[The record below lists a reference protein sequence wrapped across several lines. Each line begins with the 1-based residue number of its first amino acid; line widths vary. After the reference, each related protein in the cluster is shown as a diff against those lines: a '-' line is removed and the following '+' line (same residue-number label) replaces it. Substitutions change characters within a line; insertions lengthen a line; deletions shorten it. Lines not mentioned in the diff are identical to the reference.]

1 MDPSDIKKKLAA
13 IHSYI
18 EQKQLKDAL
27 DGIKELSALQ
37 QSWAVSEKISE
48 LTTNYQFML
57 HYLIEGKK
65 DPEQKCIYNKL
76 IRDIYTVAE
85 DAAEHLLLQESSSI
99 FFDKMRLMSVRTP
112 ISVEEYRT
120 IITKQADT
128 LSFIDLLEEG
138 PEKEARSRQNA
149 IARENTQQDLFY
161 VIFVS
166 PRANDD
172 FIASCRDFMEDRSIP
187 QHDKALFI
195 SALMLNILQRFDA
208 LKIEFLLDLCQHTE
222 PELAIRAV
230 TGIIPIFQIYN
241 SRLQLYSGC
250 SDRLK
255 LLSDDKA
262 FGRRFIAAII
272 GFIQAHE
279 TEKITKK
286 LTEEIIP
293 EMMKLSPMI
302 GKKIKLDE
310 WMGETG
316 FDEKNPEWQKILDE
330 TGLAD
335 KLQEFT
341 ELQLEGADVF
351 HSTFSNLK
359 SYPFFQQMSNWF
371 LPFTPQHSN
380 VQQLFTNRAERDSL
394 VEALSGSSLICNS
407 DKYSFCLSIMM
418 MPENYRKMMTSQL
431 GAESDELKK
440 MQTEEEALK
449 PYQKEETMIK
459 QYIQD
464 LYRFFKLFPRRT
476 EFHDIFELPL
486 NYHRLPAFQPV
497 VMQPNHLEKIA
508 LYYFEKNN
516 FNEALSAYTLLTGT
530 GSGKSEIWQKI
541 GYCRQMLADMGGAL
555 EAYLHADLIEE
566 NNTWILQRIAH
577 CYRVLK
583 EPSTA
588 LEYYRRLEQFRP
600 DDLNIQLNI
609 GHCHLELKQ
618 YEKALNY
625 YFKVELLDNNNTRA
639 WRSIAWCAFL
649 SRKFD
654 VAGKY
659 YSLILEGKPNAHDYL
674 NAGHVELCLGQTKKT
689 VEWYK
694 LSLNKAGSFEAFQSM
709 LAEDEKELKEAG
721 VETAILPIIMDKIRY
736 DITPSGL

>member
-1 MDPSDIKKKLAA
+1 MNLSDIRKKLAT
-13 IHSYI
+13 IYSYI

-27 DGIKELSALQ
+27 ESIKEFSAMQ
-37 QSWAVSEKISE
+37 QNWVVTEKITE

-57 HYLIEGKK
+57 HYLIEGKR
-65 DPEQKCIYNKL
+65 DPEQQRIYNKL

-85 DAAEHLLLQESSSI
+85 DAAEQLLLQESTSI
-99 FFDKMRLMSVRTP
+99 FFDKMRLMGLRTP
-112 ISVEEYRT
+112 ITIEEYKS
-120 IITKQADT
+120 IISKQADT

-138 PEKEARSRQNA
+138 PEKESRVRQA
-149 IARENTQQDLFY
+149 TIAHENMQQELFY
-161 VIFVS
+161 TVFVS

-172 FIASCRDFMEDRSIP
+172 FITSCRHFIEDESIP
-187 QHDKALFI
+187 LQDKALFI
-195 SALMLNILQRFDA
+195 SAMTMNILQRFDA
-208 LKIEFLLDLCQHTE
+208 RKIEFLLDMCNHPD
-222 PELAIRAV
+222 PELAIRSI

-241 SRLQLYSGC
+241 SRLELYSGC
-250 SDRLK
+250 SDRMK

-330 TGLAD
+330 TGLTD

-371 LPFTPQHSN
+371 LPFTSQHSSI
-380 VQQLFTNRAERDSL
+380 QQLFVNRSERDSL
-394 VEALSGSSLICNS
+394 VEILSGSSLICNS

-418 MPENYRKMMTSQL
+418 MPDNYRKMMASQL
-431 GAESDELKK
+431 GAESDELKS
-440 MQTEEEALK
+440 MQTEEETLK
-449 PYQKEETMIK
+449 PFQKEETLIK

-464 LYRFFKLFPRRT
+464 LYRFFKLFSRRN

-516 FNEALSAYTLLTGT
+516 FNEALNAYTLLAETRN
-530 GSGKSEIWQKI
+530 GKSEVWQKI
-541 GYCRQMLADMGGAL
+541 GYCRQMMADMEGAL
-555 EAYLHADLIEE
+555 EAYLHADLMEGD
-566 NNTWILQRIAH
+566 NTWILNRIAH

-583 EPSTA
+583 EPVTA

-609 GHCHLELKQ
+609 GHCHLELKE

-625 YFKVELLDNNNTRA
+625 YFKVEMLNSNNTRA

-649 SRKFD
+649 SRKLD
-654 VAGKY
+654 VAERY
-659 YSLILEGKPNAHDYL
+659 YARIVEAKPNAHDYL
-674 NAGHVELCLGQTKKT
+674 NAGHVALCLEQTKES
-689 VEWYK
+689 VELYK
-694 LSLNKAGSFEAFQSM
+694 RSLDKAGSFEIFQSM
-709 LAEDEKELKEAG
+709 LAEDENELQEAG
-721 VETAILPIIMDKIRY
+721 VNTSILPIILDKIRY
-736 DITPSGL
+736 DKET

>member
-1 MDPSDIKKKLAA
+1 MNLSDIRKKLAT
-13 IHSYI
+13 IYSYI

-27 DGIKELSALQ
+27 ESIKEFSAMQ
-37 QSWAVSEKISE
+37 QNWIVTEKITE

-57 HYLIEGKK
+57 HYLIEGKR
-65 DPEQKCIYNKL
+65 DPEQQRIYNKL

-85 DAAEHLLLQESSSI
+85 DAAEQLLLQESTSI
-99 FFDKMRLMSVRTP
+99 FFDKMRLMGVRTP
-112 ISVEEYRT
+112 ITIEEYKS
-120 IITKQADT
+120 IISKQADT

-138 PEKEARSRQNA
+138 PEKESRVRQA
-149 IARENTQQDLFY
+149 TIAHENMQQELFY
-161 VIFVS
+161 TVFVS

-172 FIASCRDFMEDRSIP
+172 FITSCRHFIEDESIP
-187 QHDKALFI
+187 LQDKALFI
-195 SALMLNILQRFDA
+195 SAMTMNILQRFDA
-208 LKIEFLLDLCQHTE
+208 RKIEFLLDMCNHPE
-222 PELAIRAV
+222 PELAIRSI

-241 SRLQLYSGC
+241 SRLELYSGC
-250 SDRLK
+250 SDRMK

-330 TGLAD
+330 TGLTD

-371 LPFTPQHSN
+371 LPFTSQHSSI
-380 VQQLFTNRAERDSL
+380 QQLFVNRSERDSL
-394 VEALSGSSLICNS
+394 VEILSGSSLICNS

-418 MPENYRKMMTSQL
+418 MPDNYRKMMASQL
-431 GAESDELKK
+431 GAESDELKS
-440 MQTEEEALK
+440 MQTEEETLK
-449 PYQKEETMIK
+449 PFQKEETLIK

-464 LYRFFKLFPRRT
+464 LYRFFKLFSRRN

-516 FNEALSAYTLLTGT
+516 FNEALNAYTLLAETRN
-530 GSGKSEIWQKI
+530 GKSEVWQKI
-541 GYCRQMLADMGGAL
+541 GYCRQMMADMEGAL
-555 EAYLHADLIEE
+555 EAYLHADLMEGD
-566 NNTWILQRIAH
+566 NTWILNRIAH

-583 EPSTA
+583 EPVTA

-609 GHCHLELKQ
+609 GHCHLELKE

-625 YFKVELLDNNNTRA
+625 YFKVEMLNSNNTRA

-649 SRKFD
+649 SRKLD
-654 VAGKY
+654 VAERY
-659 YSLILEGKPNAHDYL
+659 YARIVEAKPNAHDYL
-674 NAGHVELCLGQTKKT
+674 NAGHVALCLEQTKES
-689 VEWYK
+689 VELYK
-694 LSLNKAGSFEAFQSM
+694 RSLDKAGSFEIFQSM
-709 LAEDEKELKEAG
+709 LAEDENELQEAG
-721 VETAILPIIMDKIRY
+721 VNTSILPIILDKIRY
-736 DITPSGL
+736 DKET